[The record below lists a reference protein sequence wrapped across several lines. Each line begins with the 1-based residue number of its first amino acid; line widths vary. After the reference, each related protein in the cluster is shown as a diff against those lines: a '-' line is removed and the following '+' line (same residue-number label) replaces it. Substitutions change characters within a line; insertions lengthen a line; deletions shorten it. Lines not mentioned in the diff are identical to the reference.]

1 MKNGRYNLA
10 FDVTNLTDALAYD
23 NFKLQKQ
30 GRAFYVK
37 FRYLFK

>member
-1 MKNGRYNLA
+1 
-10 FDVTNLTDALAYD
+10 LAYD

-37 FRYLFK
+37 FRYLLK